1 MIYTGAL
8 LLKLQKEENILTES
22 PSMIFI
28 TIKLSSVLM
37 KGGGNI
43 RMVDQEIIVRRLTHM
58 DEYNVIVH
66 DYIRIKPEIVYA
78 VLSKNLKDMI
88 DFAAIIKEKY
98 LS

>member
-1 MIYTGAL
+1 
-8 LLKLQKEENILTES
+8 
-22 PSMIFI
+22 
-28 TIKLSSVLM
+28 
-37 KGGGNI
+37 
-43 RMVDQEIIVRRLTHM
+43 MVDQEIIVRRLTHM